1 MLHLSLTFLRLVC
14 SEHSIAPPY
23 TVWKRVKFCIDNLLL
38 LIIAYKKRNV
48 KCFFKSA
55 CSGKM
60 PRNVPFDI
68 ANTSQ
73 SALTAHA
80 CVKAQIKDKNTK
92 PDVFCVCLGIYR
104 RNNCKKHLTI
114 CAFYEIMR
122 SIKLSIQNNY
132 TLPKRVRRCI
142 ECSEHTSLR
151 NVRERWSMALERE
164 WLQLTVEKFSR
175 EDAQKA
181 ELVSHTKIE
190 FRR

>member
-1 MLHLSLTFLRLVC
+1 MGIF
-14 SEHSIAPPY
+14 
-23 TVWKRVKFCIDNLLL
+23 
-38 LIIAYKKRNV
+38 KKREI
-48 KCFFKSA
+48 FFKSA

-92 PDVFCVCLGIYR
+92 PDVFCVCLGIYG

-142 ECSEHTSLR
+142 ECSEHISLR